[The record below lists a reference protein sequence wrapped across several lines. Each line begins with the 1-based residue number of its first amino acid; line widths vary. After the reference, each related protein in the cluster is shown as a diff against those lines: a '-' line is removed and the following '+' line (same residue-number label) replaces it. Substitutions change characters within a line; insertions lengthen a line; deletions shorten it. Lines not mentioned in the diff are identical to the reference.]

1 MLNDLGINLKEI
13 IFAMVNFLILVGV
26 LGKLIYKPYL
36 GALENRKKI
45 IKDRFDKADAVNK
58 RAEAKMIAYNRRIA
72 NADEEVR
79 EMIKAGKKKADEQ
92 AQIIINEAQE
102 QAERIIA
109 NAERTAKLERERAM
123 DEMRREIASMALM
136 AAEKIIDKEIQAV
149 GQDAIVDE
157 VIETARSTQWQ
168 N

>member
-109 NAERTAKLERERAM
+109 NAERTAELERERAM

-136 AAEKIIDKEIQAV
+136 AAEKIIDKEIQVV